1 MTFNELQKK
10 RHSVYDISKNVFLTK
25 DEIIAMIQEAVRDSP
40 TAFNNQTVRV
50 VITFGESSDKVW
62 DITLE
67 ELEKVSASPAAFA
80 KTTAKIN
87 TFKAGFGTIL
97 FFTETDTVKKMEEAF
112 PLYAAN
118 FGDWAE
124 QGLGGAQQAVWE
136 TLTEHDL
143 GGSLQHYNP
152 LIDAKISKAFALPK
166 SWKLRAQMPFGA
178 IETPAEAKDKIA
190 VADQFKI
197 FE

>member
-1 MTFNELQKK
+1 
-10 RHSVYDISKNVFLTK
+10 
-25 DEIIAMIQEAVRDSP
+25 
-40 TAFNNQTVRV
+40 
-50 VITFGESSDKVW
+50 
-62 DITLE
+62 
-67 ELEKVSASPAAFA
+67 
-80 KTTAKIN
+80 
-87 TFKAGFGTIL
+87 
-97 FFTETDTVKKMEEAF
+97 MEEAF

-152 LIDAKISKAFALPK
+152 LIDAKIRKAFALPK